1 MKVWILDYD
10 DYETSSGNRLKV
22 FREDNPPSCDVI
34 RLVVKAWDVA
44 RDKDLDAI
52 VEAIRDHN
60 VYEGFFY
67 GIELRLVDV
76 E

>member
-10 DYETSSGNRLKV
+10 DYETSSGNRLKI
-22 FREDNPPSCDVI
+22 FREDNPPSCDTVRAVI
-34 RLVVKAWDVA
+34 KSWDCV
-44 RDKDLDAI
+44 REKDLDAI

-60 VYEGFFY
+60 NYEGFFY
-67 GIELRLVDV
+67 SIQLNLVEV